1 MYYLQSR
8 YYDPQTSRW
17 INSDESNV
25 GLMNAVFVVG
35 SMEIDMYCYCSNDCV
50 NYDDNYGYFKIKIS
64 TAAAIVDGI
73 ILIVQIGLAIMSL
86 KASLQMAKLIF
97 KSAVKRTKKKLVGL
111 IKDLIGSRY
120 WKIVLKA
127 VFGCVITV
135 SVEIAEFIVELF
147 LNMSL
152 SYAILRAIYEFVP
165 VSRKYLIL

>member
-1 MYYLQSR
+1 
-8 YYDPQTSRW
+8 
-17 INSDESNV
+17 
-25 GLMNAVFVVG
+25 
-35 SMEIDMYCYCSNDCV
+35 
-50 NYDDNYGYFKIKIS
+50 
-64 TAAAIVDGI
+64 
-73 ILIVQIGLAIMSL
+73 
-86 KASLQMAKLIF
+86 MAKLIF

-127 VFGCVITV
+127 VFGFVITV